1 MSGYSYRYRGKKTS
15 TMPEKSGKRE
25 NKNEAKGEPKFL
37 PGKSFDVLPE
47 IPGDR
52 RARPKRAAKRSGLG
66 KMYDILPSIGPN
78 VYTLEEFQRMFTENE
93 RQIEETTR
101 ECMLGSS
108 SDNTF
113 KDVGKRSQGLAEV
126 SIKRSSSPHREAVKK
141 RRMPKRSHIPDT

>member
-1 MSGYSYRYRGKKTS
+1 MSLIASV
-15 TMPEKSGKRE
+15 MPEKSGKRE

-93 RQIEETTR
+93 RQIEEATR
-101 ECMLGSS
+101 ECMLDLPATTLLKMSG
-108 SDNTF
+108 N
-113 KDVGKRSQGLAEV
+113 VPRG
-126 SIKRSSSPHREAVKK
+126 
-141 RRMPKRSHIPDT
+141 